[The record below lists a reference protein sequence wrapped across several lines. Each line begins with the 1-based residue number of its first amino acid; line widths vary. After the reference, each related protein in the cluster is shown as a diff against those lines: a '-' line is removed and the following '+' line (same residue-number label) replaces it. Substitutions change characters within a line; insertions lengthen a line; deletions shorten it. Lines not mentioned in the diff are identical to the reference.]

1 MANTDNFIMKI
12 PNEFMMCVG
21 VKQIKQLIA
30 KMLKLTSQLGTKT
43 RTLNC
48 VTVKQRSYGAVFLVH
63 RG

>member
-1 MANTDNFIMKI
+1 MKI

-21 VKQIKQLIA
+21 VKQIKRLIA
-30 KMLKLTSQLGTKT
+30 KMLKLTSQLDTKT

>member
-12 PNEFMMCVG
+12 PNEFMCVG

-30 KMLKLTSQLGTKT
+30 KMLKLTSQLDTKT
-43 RTLNC
+43 GTLNC
-48 VTVKQRSYGAVFLVH
+48 VTVKQRSYGAAFLVH